1 MAILISRTL
10 SWRDKPYLLGSFVRC
25 GFRALWI
32 RRIQAGLALI
42 AVRYSGP
49 PHVVLERFEGKLA
62 GLDQVLYLVQQCG
75 GIEVCPLDAL
85 VALHTAVQSKEIPE

>member
-1 MAILISRTL
+1 MTISETTSERC
-10 SWRDKPYLLGSFVRC
+10 RVRGCYLLGLFVRC

-32 RRIQAGLALI
+32 RRIQTGPALI

-49 PHVVLERFEGKLA
+49 PHVVLECFKGKLA

-75 GIEVCPLDAL
+75 GIEIRPLDPF
-85 VALHTAVQSKEIPE
+85 VALHTTV